1 MKEPTD
7 LPEIKDELERKTVA
21 EIDNLIRRRESGKIT
36 NAEYLASINS
46 IFAICSGLVTREL
59 IDIISEASA
68 EIVNDFSFLRTRVFE
83 KDDRISVISRKRSD
97 GGFNVK
103 IITATVGATKVFTGI
118 LDETDTNLETEQKI
132 ANFMSN
138 LWKVGYKELLDE
150 V

>member
-1 MKEPTD
+1 MKETTD

-21 EIDNLIRRRESGKIT
+21 EIDNLIGRRESGKIT
-36 NAEYLASINS
+36 NSEYLASINS

-59 IDIISEASA
+59 IDIISEAS
-68 EIVNDFSFLRTRVFE
+68 EETVNDFSFLRTRVFE

-97 GGFNVK
+97 GGFNAK